1 MKNSK
6 NTKKNLKL
14 LKNNFI
20 SLNFFEK
27 YLTIKKFFIIII
39 IYKIK
44 QKGNNMRNLELHQT
58 INEKNE
64 RLFLRKSRMQRMV
77 EESKFFDQLQRQ
89 ERLLKNGQSM
99 SKTHMNMLR
108 KFKEMDTSN
117 LSLVDKK
124 VLKNLIEVMDKR
136 LENEESLLL
145 SKLENFK
152 NLKEGMGL

>member
-1 MKNSK
+1 
-6 NTKKNLKL
+6 
-14 LKNNFI
+14 
-20 SLNFFEK
+20 
-27 YLTIKKFFIIII
+27 
-39 IYKIK
+39 
-44 QKGNNMRNLELHQT
+44 MRNLELHQT